1 MLFIIGPVL
10 FPVLGFP
17 SSPVDRSA
25 AHMNVLVVEDEQRMA
40 QLLKRG
46 LEEESYVVSVA
57 CDGPS
62 ALGMVANTSF
72 ELVLLDVML
81 PGMNGI
87 ELTKRIREDQRG
99 ASILMLTARD
109 AVSDVVTGLDAGADD
124 YLTKPFSFAV
134 LLARLRALQRRQS
147 ESRVQPLRVADLS
160 LDITSRRA
168 FRGARE
174 IFLTPT
180 EFRLLEFLMRQ
191 AGRVATRHAIVDMV
205 WRVGE
210 NVEENTLDAFV
221 RLLRRKVDET
231 ESVKLI
237 HTVRGFGYRLGS
249 EPV

>member
-1 MLFIIGPVL
+1 
-10 FPVLGFP
+10 
-17 SSPVDRSA
+17 
-25 AHMNVLVVEDEQRMA
+25 MNVLVVEDEQRMA

-46 LEEESYVVSVA
+46 LEEESYVVSLA
-57 CDGPS
+57 SDGPS
-62 ALGMVANTSF
+62 ALGMVATTSF
-72 ELVLLDVML
+72 ELVLLDIML

-87 ELTKRIREDQRG
+87 ELAKRIREDQRG
-99 ASILMLTARD
+99 TSILMLTARD
-109 AVSDVVTGLDAGADD
+109 AVSDVVTGLDSGADD

-147 ESRVQPLRVADLS
+147 ESRTQPLRVADLS
-160 LDITSRRA
+160 LDLTSRRA

-191 AGRVATRHAIVDMV
+191 AGRVATRHAIVDTV
-205 WRVGE
+205 WRIGE

-221 RLLRRKVDET
+221 RLLRRKVDEGA
-231 ESVKLI
+231 SVKLI